1 MTIGKQLS
9 DKNPDGTAL
18 GQSATDLIAFHGGTP
33 TSQRAS
39 AALSAT
45 HSLYAHTG
53 LSLGANLSAS
63 VFYDYVCSSLQE
75 IRTMLTAYGL
85 HKGGA

>member
-1 MTIGKQLS
+1 MAAKQLS
-9 DKNPDGTAL
+9 DGRPAGTTL
-18 GQSATDLIAFHGGTP
+18 GQGTTDLIAFHGGTP

-45 HSLYAHTG
+45 HSVFVSTG
-53 LSLGANLSAS
+53 QSLAVNNSMS
-63 VFYDYVCSSLQE
+63 VVADLLVSVIQE
-75 IRTMLTAYGL
+75 MRAVIVAYGL

>member
-1 MTIGKQLS
+1 MAIGKQLS
-9 DKNPDGTAL
+9 DGNPDGTAL
-18 GQSATDLIAFHGGTP
+18 GQGTTDLISFHGGTP

-45 HSLYAHTG
+45 NSIFVATG
-53 LSLGANLSAS
+53 LSIVAAVSES
-63 VFYDYVCSSLQE
+63 VRYDMVVSVLQE
-75 IRTMLTAYGL
+75 LRNIVVGHGL